1 MNIIDKINGF
11 LITKVYAQS
20 LGERF
25 DDLTEPVK
33 ETDMEKFAADPVGPY
48 VGKIVKIAAPIAVI
62 SCFILLVYGGYLL
75 SSSSGNPDKIQEAK
89 SIMTNAVIGL
99 LVVLLSVVI
108 LLIISNTIGDV
119 TDQPIY
125 E

>member
-1 MNIIDKINGF
+1 MVNIFEKINEL

-25 DDLTEPVK
+25 NDVLDTS
-33 ETDMEKFAADPVGPY
+33 DADIDPNNPLNPY
-48 VGKIVKIAAPIAVI
+48 VDKIVKIAAPIAVI

-75 SSSSGNPDKIQEAK
+75 SSSEGNPDKIQEAK

-108 LLIISNTIGDV
+108 LLIIGNAIGDA
-119 TDQPIY
+119 TGQDIY
-125 E
+125 N

>member
-20 LGERF
+20 LGDRF
-25 DDLTEPVK
+25 DDVVRPVG
-33 ETDMEKFAADPVGPY
+33 EVDSNDPVGPY

-75 SSSSGNPDKIQEAK
+75 SASSGNPDKIQEAK

-108 LLIISNTIGDV
+108 LLIISNTMESGGII
-119 TDQPIY
+119 DQPIY

>member
-1 MNIIDKINGF
+1 MVNIFEKLNN
-11 LITKVYAQS
+11 LLVTKVYAQS
-20 LGERF
+20 LGQRF
-25 DDLTEPVK
+25 
-33 ETDMEKFAADPVGPY
+33 TDVIDPVEKVDPDNPVAPY
-48 VGKIVKIAAPIAVI
+48 IDKIVKVAAPIAVI

-75 SSSSGNPDKIQEAK
+75 SASSGNPDKIQEAK

-108 LLIISNTIGDV
+108 LLIISNTIGV
-119 TDQPIY
+119 STGQKIY

>member
-11 LITKVYAQS
+11 VITKVYAQS

-25 DDLTEPVK
+25 DDFTKPVS
-33 ETDMEKFAADPVGPY
+33 EVDGSDPVGPY

-119 TDQPIY
+119 TGQPIY

>member
-1 MNIIDKINGF
+1 MVNIFEKINEL
-11 LITKVYAQS
+11 LITKVYADS

-25 DDLTEPVK
+25 GNAMKPTETVDP
-33 ETDMEKFAADPVGPY
+33 DNPVGPY
-48 VGKIVKIAAPIAVI
+48 IDKIVKIAAPIAVI

-75 SSSSGNPDKIQEAK
+75 SASSGNPDKIQEAK

-108 LLIISNTIGDV
+108 LLIISNTIGV
-119 TDQPIY
+119 STGQKIY

>member
-1 MNIIDKINGF
+1 MVNIFEKINEL
-11 LITKVYAQS
+11 LITKVYADS

-25 DDLTEPVK
+25 GNAMKPV
-33 ETDMEKFAADPVGPY
+33 EKVDPDNPVGPY
-48 VGKIVKIAAPIAVI
+48 IDKIVKVAAPIAVI

-75 SSSSGNPDKIQEAK
+75 SASSGNPDKIQEAK

-108 LLIISNTIGDV
+108 LLIISNTIGDA
-119 TDQPIY
+119 TGGKIY